1 MDEADARLAYYLPP
15 PSIHTQTEEQTPSRP
30 QLPEGTVDT
39 PLVRVYNFLRMF
51 IRLKICSEDETV
63 YTEMMS
69 LSYQL
74 EILWYQVPSFISRTE
89 DDSLQPQAERMRFL
103 GWKDY
108 LAVNMSPNRKTLTTS
123 YWLYVPFVSYRAAYS
138 CKCTGALQ
146 LQ

>member
-15 PSIHTQTEEQTPSRP
+15 PSTQTEEQTPSRP
-30 QLPEGTVDT
+30 QLPEGAVDT

-51 IRLKICSEDETV
+51 IRFENCSEDQVV

-74 EILWYQVPSFISRTE
+74 EILWYQVLSSISRME
-89 DDSLQPQAERMRFL
+89 DHSHQAQAERMRFL

-108 LAVNMSPNRKTLTTS
+108 LAVNMSPNRKTLTAS
-123 YWLYVPFVSYRAAYS
+123 YWLYVPFIFYHTTYS
-138 CKCTGALQ
+138 CKCPGAHQ
-146 LQ
+146 MQ